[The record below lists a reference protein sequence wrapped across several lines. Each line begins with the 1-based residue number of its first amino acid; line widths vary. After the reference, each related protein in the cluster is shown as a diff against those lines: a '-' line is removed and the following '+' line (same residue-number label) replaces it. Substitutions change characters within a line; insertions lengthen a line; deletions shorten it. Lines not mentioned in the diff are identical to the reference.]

1 MEHIAA
7 VVYINLDYRKDRKF
21 EMEQE
26 LTRMGIKA
34 QRFPAI
40 QNAVGLVG
48 CLQSHLAVL
57 ELAKKNKYKNILILE
72 DDFQFIVPKEILY
85 SELTKFFEENNSYD
99 VLMLGYNLLNYAPF
113 RRNVLKVLEAQTAS
127 AYIVHE
133 SFYDTLIE
141 CYKRALPMFISTNM
155 HIYANDQV
163 WKSLQ
168 PKSNWYAL
176 ILRIGI
182 QRESYSDTT
191 GKIENYGV

>member
-1 MEHIAA
+1 MEQIAA
-7 VVYINLDYRKDRKF
+7 VVYINLDYRTDRKF

-26 LTRMGIKA
+26 LARMGIKA
-34 QRFPAI
+34 ERFPAI
-40 QNAVGLVG
+40 QNANGLVG

-72 DDFQFIVPKEILY
+72 DDFQFIVPKEVL
-85 SELTKFFEENNSYD
+85 EREVGRFFAENIPYD

-113 RRNVLKVLEAQTAS
+113 RRDVLKVLEAQTAS

-141 CYKRALPMFISTNM
+141 CYKKALPMFISTSL
-155 HIYANDQV
+155 HVYANDQV
-163 WKSLQ
+163 WKKLQ
-168 PKSNWYAL
+168 PNARWYAL
-176 ILRIGI
+176 IIRMGV